1 MGSVLGGVLVGVY
14 GLLCFVAWINA
25 LGMRRIRPSGKV
37 KVAKFP
43 SVLIPARDEEENL
56 KELVPLLTAQGL
68 RVYVYDDDS
77 SDKTAE
83 VARTAGA
90 IVIKGRT
97 LPEGW
102 RGKCHACHQLAL
114 AASEDSPDEWW
125 VFIDADTR
133 PLPDFAQGMANWI
146 ESQGK
151 KTFMLTGFPKMNP
164 GAGFEPLY
172 LAWVPWILLATNP
185 FALVSRTR
193 KGHSFFA
200 NGQVQLWRASTY
212 MELLPHQA
220 VKQAVLEDVAIGRLM
235 AKRGQRVEV
244 ANWSSALSV
253 TMYKNFP
260 EAWQG
265 MLKNSAEIAGRGA
278 GSWLFALLLLT
289 MAWAWLAAGSLTW
302 ICLGLLLAS
311 WLGVWVTVR
320 LPVFSGILLPITL
333 TLAAITVAV
342 SDFSRSRGRSK
353 WKGRPL

>member
-1 MGSVLGGVLVGVY
+1 MASGLGVVLVGIY

-25 LGMRRIRPSGKV
+25 LGMRRIRPSGRV
-37 KVAKFP
+37 KGEKFP

-56 KELVPLLTAQGL
+56 KELIPLLTAQGL

-83 VARTAGA
+83 AAREAGA
-90 IVIKGRT
+90 IVIKGRI
-97 LPEGW
+97 LPDGW

-133 PLPDFAQGMANWI
+133 PLPGFGQGMADWI
-146 ESQGK
+146 ESQGR
-151 KTFMLTGFPKMNP
+151 KTFMVTGFLKMNP
-164 GAGFEPLY
+164 GAGIEPLY

-193 KGHSFFA
+193 MGHSFFA

-220 VKQAVLEDVAIGRLM
+220 VKGAVLEDVAIGRLM
-235 AKRGQRVEV
+235 ARKGQRVEV
-244 ANWSSALSV
+244 ANWSQALSV
-253 TMYKNFP
+253 RMYKDLP

-265 MLKNSAEIAGRGA
+265 MLKNSAEIAGRGV
-278 GSWLFALLLLT
+278 GSWLFAILLLVL
-289 MAWAWLAAGSLTW
+289 AWAWLAAGAMAW
-302 ICLGLLLAS
+302 VCFGLLFAS
-311 WLGVWVTVR
+311 WLGVYFSVR
-320 LPVFSGILLPITL
+320 MPVWSGVLLPITL
-333 TLAAITVAV
+333 TLASMTVVV
-342 SDFSRSRGRSK
+342 SDFSRGRGRSK
-353 WKGRPL
+353 WKGRVL

>member
-1 MGSVLGGVLVGVY
+1 MGSGLGVVLVGVY

-25 LGMRRIRPSGKV
+25 LGMRRIRPSGKF
-37 KVAKFP
+37 KGEKFP
-43 SVLIPARDEEENL
+43 SVLIPARDEEENVR
-56 KELVPLLTAQGL
+56 ELVPLLMAQGL

-83 VARTAGA
+83 VARAAGA

-133 PLPDFAQGMANWI
+133 PQPGFAQGMADWI
-146 ESQGK
+146 ANQGK

-164 GAGFEPLY
+164 GAGIEPLY

-220 VKQAVLEDVAIGRLM
+220 VKGAVLEDVAIGRLM
-235 AKRGQRVEV
+235 AKQKQRVEV
-244 ANWSSALSV
+244 ANWSQALSV
-253 TMYKNFP
+253 RMYRDLP

-265 MLKNSAEIAGRGA
+265 MLKNSSEIAGRGA
-278 GSWLFALLLLT
+278 GSWFFALLLLLL
-289 MAWAWLAAGSLTW
+289 AWGWLATGGLIWA
-302 ICLGLLLAS
+302 CLGLLLAS

-320 LPVFSGILLPITL
+320 LPIWSGVLLPITL
-333 TLAAITVAV
+333 TLAAMTVV
-342 SDFSRSRGRSK
+342 ISDVSRSRGRSK
-353 WKGRPL
+353 WKGRQL